1 MKECVEGTPST
12 WTCMAS
18 MERSKD
24 LEPFRIL
31 DSDYQNYDIF
41 YDFSEF
47 GAFKI
52 ESFSVSSWKYTMDSE
67 ILDKVK

>member
-1 MKECVEGTPST
+1 
-12 WTCMAS
+12 MAS
-18 MERSKD
+18 MEGSKD

-41 YDFSEF
+41 YDCSEF

-52 ESFSVSSWKYTMDSE
+52 ESFSVSSRKYTMDSE